1 MNLLFVTQVV
11 DSEDSVLGAYHG
23 WIAEFSK
30 YFESFTVICLK
41 EGKHRLPENVRV
53 YSLGKE
59 KGRRS
64 RLSYVLHF
72 LALAWRLRRDY
83 DAVFVHMNQEYVL
96 IAGPLWNMLGK
107 PVYLWRNHFAGS
119 WLTDCAAVFCR
130 NVFCTSRASYTAK
143 YKKTILMPV
152 GIDTGIFKLRTDVT
166 RAPHA
171 ILSLGRIAP
180 SKNLH
185 VLIEAFG
192 LLSARSV
199 DFSADIYGDA
209 LSKDASYAEKLSARV
224 KGLGL
229 ERVVHFH
236 AGIPNRETPRIYGAH
251 EIFVNCSPAGMFDKT
266 LLEAAA
272 CGCRVLST
280 SQDFREEAGESAY
293 TASDASNIASGLGR
307 LMKASQSDDLSDIV
321 SRHSLEKLGE
331 RLSCILTESPA
342 SPIA

>member
-1 MNLLFVTQVV
+1 MDNRPERGRRALAGYPFPEQSAVNLLFVTQVV

-130 NVFCTSRASYTAK
+130 NVFCTSRASYTAN
-143 YKKTILMPV
+143 YKKTIFMPV
-152 GIDTGIFKLRTDVT
+152 GIDTGIFKRPSGERRPSEERGSTEFSRMNVESTEASRPNVLRTDVT
-166 RAPHA
+166 RAPHS
-171 ILSLGRIAP
+171 ILSLGRVAP

-209 LSKDASYAEKLSARV
+209 LPKD
-224 KGLGL
+224 
-229 ERVVHFH
+229 
-236 AGIPNRETPRIYGAH
+236 
-251 EIFVNCSPAGMFDKT
+251 
-266 LLEAAA
+266 
-272 CGCRVLST
+272 
-280 SQDFREEAGESAY
+280 
-293 TASDASNIASGLGR
+293 
-307 LMKASQSDDLSDIV
+307 
-321 SRHSLEKLGE
+321 
-331 RLSCILTESPA
+331 
-342 SPIA
+342 